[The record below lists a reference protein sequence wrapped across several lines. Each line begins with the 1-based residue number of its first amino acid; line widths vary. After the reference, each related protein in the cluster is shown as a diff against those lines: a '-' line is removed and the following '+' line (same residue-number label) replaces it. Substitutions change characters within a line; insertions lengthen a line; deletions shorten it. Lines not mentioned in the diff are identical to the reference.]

1 MSKKLLKCVHNHTE
15 KEIQF
20 YGCEIIKSSMPNPNK
35 QKSNKCEKCGHYNTC
50 KNHCQSEYL
59 YTCGCPQTISPQ
71 EEDSMRNNNF
81 YKLSCGKLHHVISA
95 NNNIYI
101 DELCI
106 DNKMKGEMTSCVLNS
121 KMLTHKECEKIYQDE
136 NMKSQEE
143 ENKEKREK
151 YIDLHT
157 QEISNTFTP
166 PIASEVK
173 EECKDLNCKEHYG
186 EEHFF
191 HPENWDKI
199 LMEIISDCW
208 RKDDEVGL
216 FKGLKDLL
224 SQAITTER
232 NRIVAMID
240 EIDTTKFLTME
251 FTGGYRTALSDIKDL
266 LTQIKK

>member
-1 MSKKLLKCVHNHTE
+1 MKNK
-15 KEIQF
+15 
-20 YGCEIIKSSMPNPNK
+20 MPNPNK

-59 YTCGCPQTISPQ
+59 CTCGCPINVSTQ
-71 EEDSMRNNNF
+71 
-81 YKLSCGKLHHVISA
+81 
-95 NNNIYI
+95 
-101 DELCI
+101 
-106 DNKMKGEMTSCVLNS
+106 
-121 KMLTHKECEKIYQDE
+121 
-136 NMKSQEE
+136 E
-143 ENKEKREK
+143 ENKEKSECNCKEMSCQKDCNSRHTHKGFFCEK
-151 YIDLHT
+151 CHPERYEIKEDKCGFCCSFVPPRCNDKDCQCHT
-157 QEISNTFTP
+157 PTP